1 MEAKIESYLR
11 VKAIAAGGLAL
22 KWVSP
27 SRAGVP
33 DRIILLPIPPEHRQI
48 VNRYLKLAEVK
59 SPGKK
64 PTPIQ
69 EATHCQLRNLGYDV
83 AVPDSKEAV
92 DAIFS

>member
-1 MEAKIESYLR
+1 M
-11 VKAIAAGGLAL
+11 

-33 DRIILLPIPPEHRQI
+33 DRIILLPIPPEHREI

-59 SPGKK
+59 APGKK